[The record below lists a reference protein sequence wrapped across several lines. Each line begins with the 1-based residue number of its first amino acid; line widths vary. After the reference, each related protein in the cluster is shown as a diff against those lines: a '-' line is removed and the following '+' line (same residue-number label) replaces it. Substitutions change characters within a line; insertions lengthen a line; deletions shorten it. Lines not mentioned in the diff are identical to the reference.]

1 MKNVMVNVQ
10 SYMQLDAQRKSYSKN
25 MEKALGEISLII
37 RQISKKKKNKKFM
50 SFFNVTIF

>member
-1 MKNVMVNVQ
+1 
-10 SYMQLDAQRKSYSKN
+10 MQLDAQRKSYSEN